1 MCCFTLEIDRELE
14 ECLFK
19 SKMAICSGCEPSE
32 QPGSFKHF
40 SSSKFARAVFRRR
53 AEHQSITPV
62 LLMTTTGHRSPSRWT
77 CKWRKRWR
85 QDAPG
90 NECRDPKAYARSDR
104 VQGCFHPSLWSW
116 GQWPCHPTSSISPSW
131 VVVEE
136 VGRSVGVEAGKWGRA
151 GGGGGWR
158 GGERKSCDYTWVWV
172 AKSKPVRRTCYD
184 QLDILCPRNK

>member
-1 MCCFTLEIDRELE
+1 MV
-14 ECLFK
+14 
-19 SKMAICSGCEPSE
+19 ICSGCEPSE

-104 VQGCFHPSLWSW
+104 VQGCFLLLASDPEDNGLATPPPFLLHRWLWKTW
-116 GQWPCHPTSSISPSW
+116 GGVW
-131 VVVEE
+131 V
-136 VGRSVGVEAGKWGRA
+136 WGRIR
-151 GGGGGWR
+151 GEGWWWWR
-158 GGERKSCDYTWVWV
+158 GGERKSCDYTWAWV